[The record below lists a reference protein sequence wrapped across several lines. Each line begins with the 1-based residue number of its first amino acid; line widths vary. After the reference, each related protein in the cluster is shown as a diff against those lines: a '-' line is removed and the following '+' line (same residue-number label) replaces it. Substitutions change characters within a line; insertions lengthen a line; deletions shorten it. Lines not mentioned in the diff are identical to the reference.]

1 MKRVHGLHA
10 GLVFT
15 ALLVSAMAWFLVHV
29 FVRSPSA
36 TAGLEDNNPQ
46 KFHLWTTG
54 SNFSY
59 TFTCDPHASDI
70 WMFRTAG
77 GTRLLLPT
85 QPDNLPLSTNPW
97 TGREKIRY

>member
-1 MKRVHGLHA
+1 MA
-10 GLVFT
+10 GLP
-15 ALLVSAMAWFLVHV
+15 VHHLGA
-29 FVRSPSA
+29 P
-36 TAGLEDNNPQ
+36 TGPEDNNPQ

-77 GTRLLLPT
+77 GNLLVSPRG
-85 QPDNLPLSTNPW
+85 PDALQVSTNLGTNEPFCNEFPKSLPSTSDSLKVLEFEVL
-97 TGREKIRY
+97 TGR

>member
-1 MKRVHGLHA
+1 MKGKRYLPA
-10 GLVFT
+10 GPLFA
-15 ALLVSAMAWFLVHV
+15 ALFVSTMVLFLIHVSAR
-29 FVRSPSA
+29 RSVTP
-36 TAGLEDNNPQ
+36 TGFEDNNPQ

-77 GTRLLLPT
+77 GTMLVLPGG
-85 QPDNLPLSTNPW
+85 PDTLPVSTNSR
-97 TGREKIRY
+97 TNR